1 MWFSILIG
9 RIAMSPCRYTQ
20 HQLPSCWPHR
30 HHGRCVA
37 WREESAVGA
46 RRQTPQ
52 GHVVVPSRL
61 HGARYHDNVARV
73 HAPSWSMQHS
83 SVMAG
88 ITQSFTFILLVGESI
103 EQACRREVKEESGID
118 VGRVDYHSCQSW
130 PMPTSLMIGC
140 IAYATSDKIK
150 VCSW

>member
-1 MWFSILIG
+1 MTTSLEFVLFRGAQYNIL
-9 RIAMSPCRYTQ
+9 C
-20 HQLPSCWPHR
+20 
-30 HHGRCVA
+30 
-37 WREESAVGA
+37 
-46 RRQTPQ
+46 
-52 GHVVVPSRL
+52 
-61 HGARYHDNVARV
+61 
-73 HAPSWSMQHS
+73 S

-88 ITQSFTFILLVGESI
+88 ITQNFILFVGESI